1 MSEDPLK
8 NADMTPSKPLR
19 PIQEGDS
26 GENALGREPPSMPF
40 SLKGAQGPTGTA
52 QAEQISPMDLAS
64 SSTASGTQRGIPT
77 PDELITQAQQINDR
91 LGGFKQQLAMPG
103 LKFKPSTSEVLS
115 GHLNNITDNLSIISS
130 RLSTPA
136 APRANPADATSA
148 IEYFL
153 NYLTGS
159 QQQLNKISQMI
170 SHPPTGTLQPG
181 DLLAIQVKMTGVQQ
195 QMEFFSVLLGKAI
208 DNIKTVMSIQS

>member
-1 MSEDPLK
+1 MTQDPLR
-8 NADMTPSKPLR
+8 NQDVTADKALKP
-19 PIQEGDS
+19 IAEGES
-26 GENALGREPPSMPF
+26 GENALGRQLPSTPF
-40 SLKGAQGPTGTA
+40 NLKGEEGPKGAAKT
-52 QAEQISPMDLAS
+52 EQISPLDLA
-64 SSTASGTQRGIPT
+64 TASTTSAQRGLPNPT
-77 PDELITQAQQINDR
+77 DLITQAHQISDR
-91 LGGFKQQLAMPG
+91 MGAIKQQLQLPG
-103 LKFKPSTSEVLS
+103 LQFKPSTSEVLS
-115 GHLNNITDNLSIISS
+115 EHLNNITDNLTAMST
-130 RLSTPA
+130 RLSVPFTPQA
-136 APRANPADATSA
+136 KPAGAPSA

-208 DNIKTVMSIQS
+208 DNIKTIMSIQS